1 MVSEMMT
8 RYTTDLLGTRLVV
21 PTHLYQRGPGKGWD
35 TKQQQDY
42 VSSVFEGRAATP
54 FVVNVVACTA
64 RVMDGGH
71 RLEAL
76 DGFKRG
82 KFGLRS
88 GGQDYY
94 WGQVLSRPAPPSH
107 AASTAAPCHAR
118 PWALA
123 PSRESTVCAQRR
135 R

>member
-1 MVSEMMT
+1 MLA
-8 RYTTDLLGTRLVV
+8 RYRSNALGTKMVV
-21 PTHLYQRGPGKGWD
+21 PTNLYQRGPGKGWD

-54 FVVNVVACTA
+54 FVLNLVKSTA

-76 DGFKRG
+76 DAFKKG

-88 GGQDYY
+88 GGSDYY
-94 WGQVLSRPAPPSH
+94 WDQVPSCPAPSPH
-107 AASTAAPCHAR
+107 AAFTAGPCHAR
-118 PWALA
+118 PCALA
-123 PSRESTVCAQRR
+123 
-135 R
+135 